1 MIAITTEDANQLVQ
15 AILNM
20 PLQNGFYYREIGMF
34 DFGFGNKIGFNQS
47 EIDGKRCVHEY
58 ALHVICEYDVV
69 WKNGQRC
76 VKRFNWDT
84 ELSAFHAVVSDI
96 VGLVVKRITIDEKIE
111 LQKAVVSKAKD
122 KYDAELDKLNMLMQ
136 KREESRRKE
145 LMNAFMKSSKSY
157 DEIMTFLSEEAD
169 K

>member
-20 PLQNGFYYREIGMF
+20 PLQYGFFYREIGMF
-34 DFGFGNKIGFNQS
+34 DFGFGNKIGFTQS
-47 EIDGKRCVHEY
+47 EIDVKRCVHEY

-96 VGLVVKRITIDEKIE
+96 VGLVVKRITIDEANKLWIDLGKYWIVLLP
-111 LQKAVVSKAKD
+111 LQSKVESWRFFSPYTEKAHLVATD
-122 KYDAELDKLNMLMQ
+122 
-136 KREESRRKE
+136 
-145 LMNAFMKSSKSY
+145 SSL
-157 DEIMTFLSEEAD
+157 FLQY
-169 K
+169 